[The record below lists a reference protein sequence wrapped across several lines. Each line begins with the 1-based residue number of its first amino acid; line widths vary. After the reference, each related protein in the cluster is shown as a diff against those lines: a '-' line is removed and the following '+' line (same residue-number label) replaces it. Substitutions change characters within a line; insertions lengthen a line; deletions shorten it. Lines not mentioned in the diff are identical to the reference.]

1 MYYTKMDI
9 DQMGFLKQLPDGFA
23 TEDYVNDRIR
33 TQKEEL
39 EKYAA
44 SLIGDYVKPDDYNI
58 FQNTV
63 NSKLNT
69 LTDKYVSL
77 DQRVTGLSSDVSSL
91 KSDVSSLKTR
101 VSVLEKN
108 GTGGGGTDKPGDNDN
123 PGGGGTG
130 GNSDSHKKTTVT
142 YIPTVTQTTK
152 GSYEIGTLYVDGKE
166 STIWGKDN
174 ASTTISGG
182 ESVDSV
188 KCATI

>member
-108 GTGGGGTDKPGDNDN
+108 GTGGSGTGGGGSDN
-123 PGGGGTG
+123 PGGSGTG
-130 GNSDSHKKTTVT
+130 GSSDSHKKTTVT

-152 GSYEIGTLYVDGKE
+152 GSYEIGTLYVDGEE

-174 ASTTISGG
+174 ATTVINGG
-182 ESVDSV
+182 DPVDPI

>member
-69 LTDKYVSL
+69 LTDKYASL
-77 DQRVTGLSSDVSSL
+77 DQRVIGLSSDVSSL

-108 GTGGGGTDKPGDNDN
+108 GTGGGSDN
-123 PGGGGTG
+123 PGGSGTG
-130 GNSDSHKKTTVT
+130 GGTEGSSDSHKKTTVT
-142 YIPTVTQTTK
+142 YMPTVTQTTK
-152 GSYEIGTLYVDGKE
+152 GSYKIGTLYVDGEE